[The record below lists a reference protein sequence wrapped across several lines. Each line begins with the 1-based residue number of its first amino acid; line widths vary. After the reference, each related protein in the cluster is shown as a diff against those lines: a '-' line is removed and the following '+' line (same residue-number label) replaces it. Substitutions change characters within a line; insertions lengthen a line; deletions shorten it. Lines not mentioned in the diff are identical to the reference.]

1 MLRLFKVLRLH
12 RHFQDWD
19 SSHAVRNPMVWRL
32 LRQFFWM
39 LLGAHLVA
47 CGAYAVAAAE
57 GFPDD
62 GWVAQFELLPPAL
75 AEHAGHERKEWYDRW
90 VACLYWTIMTIT
102 TVGYGD
108 IMMKRTSER
117 VYAILCMFL
126 GAVLFAYM
134 MSNVAQLVR
143 DMDATSTA
151 MRQRMD
157 SINNYMR
164 CAMRRAADTARGPAH
179 LSPSSLT
186 LSTQVPRPA
195 ARAPAPHPQVL
206 HLLLVAA
213 VHLRRAR
220 DPRRPPLPPPP
231 RGAPLP
237 PQGSRHPVPHTPHTP
252 YTGDPLPAQG
262 HDLESSLLQE
272 RRDLIRR
279 ISSLVACLTPLQAA
293 PGDFVIIA
301 GELGLEMFFIDFGE
315 VEIWSADMS
324 ARYRKAASGEFF
336 GEVALLTRERRTANC
351 KAVSYVELWSLS
363 RDDLE
368 RLCGDSPEMEEKMQK
383 CAQQRLAA
391 QLHYELQQAD
401 DGDARRA
408 GRAKDD
414 DGMAGGSA
422 ARR

>member
-164 CAMRRAADTARGPAH
+164 CAMRRASDTARGPAH

-186 LSTQVPRPA
+186 PLHTGTATCRPSSSSGSASTTPSTG
-195 ARAPAPHPQVL
+195 
-206 HLLLVAA
+206 
-213 VHLRRAR
+213 
-220 DPRRPPLPPPP
+220 
-231 RGAPLP
+231 RGSP
-237 PQGSRHPVPHTPHTP
+237 
-252 YTGDPLPAQG
+252 
-262 HDLESSLLQE
+262 SSTST
-272 RRDLIRR
+272 R
-279 ISSLVACLTPLQAA
+279 SLTP
-293 PGDFVIIA
+293 
-301 GELGLEMFFIDFGE
+301 
-315 VEIWSADMS
+315 
-324 ARYRKAASGEFF
+324 
-336 GEVALLTRERRTANC
+336 
-351 KAVSYVELWSLS
+351 
-363 RDDLE
+363 
-368 RLCGDSPEMEEKMQK
+368 SPPT
-383 CAQQRLAA
+383 
-391 QLHYELQQAD
+391 
-401 DGDARRA
+401 
-408 GRAKDD
+408 
-414 DGMAGGSA
+414 SA
-422 ARR
+422 AR

>member
-1 MLRLFKVLRLH
+1 MATTPQVLFVLIYYNSYVIPLKLLFDDSTAERPSTFSSEGMVVLDAIVDACFWADMVLNFRLGFYERHAETGLPDQVVMSPSRIAARYIRLWFWVDLIAVFPIYDIFRPLIASEDADAVIGTSNPLLLLRNLRLVRMLRLFKVLRLH

-164 CAMRRAADTARGPAH
+164 YRDLPPELQLRIRKYYTFYWSRQSIFDEHAILDA
-179 LSPSSLT
+179 LPS
-186 LSTQVPRPA
+186 
-195 ARAPAPHPQVL
+195 
-206 HLLLVAA
+206 
-213 VHLRRAR
+213 HLRREVTLYLHR
-220 DPRRPPLPPPP
+220 DE
-231 RGAPLP
+231 GWCAF
-237 PQGSRHPVPHTPHTP
+237 S
-252 YTGDPLPAQG
+252 DPTFPI
-262 HDLESSLLQE
+262 H
-272 RRDLIRR
+272 R
-279 ISSLVACLTPLQAA
+279 
-293 PGDFVIIA
+293 
-301 GELGLEMFFIDFGE
+301 
-315 VEIWSADMS
+315 
-324 ARYRKAASGEFF
+324 
-336 GEVALLTRERRTANC
+336 
-351 KAVSYVELWSLS
+351 
-363 RDDLE
+363 
-368 RLCGDSPEMEEKMQK
+368 
-383 CAQQRLAA
+383 
-391 QLHYELQQAD
+391 
-401 DGDARRA
+401 
-408 GRAKDD
+408 
-414 DGMAGGSA
+414 
-422 ARR
+422 